1 MGSNEDRVTYKT
13 ERRYMFEFS
22 IGLIIGA
29 FVGAAIVAFV
39 FAAIYGGGDEHR
51 ER

>member
-1 MGSNEDRVTYKT
+1 
-13 ERRYMFEFS
+13 MFEFS

-29 FVGAAIVAFV
+29 FIGAAIVAFI